1 MFTRIYGVLLPVA
14 LLAPAHAHTAPYKP
28 VHTAS
33 TAGELIGLTA
43 APADA
48 QPPRVDDT
56 LSLDDALT
64 IAAESNPL
72 LRGARSEADA
82 SMGALQQAGARPN
95 PEVSLLQEGFGGEER
110 TTTALINQ
118 KLELGGQRGLRLDV
132 ASYGRELALA
142 SLDGRAAAVRADVI
156 SAFYGLLA
164 AQQQLEVTQESAD
177 IAARS
182 ADLVAKRA
190 RAGKISP
197 VEATKARIAATGAQI
212 ELATSKARVAIARET
227 LANVSGSAAVA
238 NRTACGDLEI
248 VPAVAPLPQLLQR
261 LDDAPVARVARA
273 EMLRSNALVAT
284 ERAKRMPDI
293 TVSAGMKRITASGTP
308 GRQAVIGITIPLP
321 LFDTNKGAIL
331 EAFHQAEKA
340 SADLDSE
347 RQRWRLDVTQAYANF
362 ESSTQ
367 EARRLK
373 DEVLPAARES
383 LDAMSRGFELGKFSF
398 LDVLDTQRTLFQV
411 RSQHLRALTD
421 AHQAYADLGRLMGTP
436 IRATLSPSNFQP

>member
-1 MFTRIYGVLLPVA
+1 MFTRILGILLPVV
-14 LLAPAHAHTAPYKP
+14 LLAPAHANTAA
-28 VHTAS
+28 HTAS
-33 TAGELIGLTA
+33 AAGDRVGLTV
-43 APADA
+43 APAA
-48 QPPRVDDT
+48 SRTPRVEDT
-56 LSLDDALT
+56 LSLDDALN
-64 IAAESNPL
+64 IAAENNPL

-82 SMGALQQAGARPN
+82 SVGALEQAGARPN

-132 ASYGRELALA
+132 ASYGREVALA

-156 SAFYGLLA
+156 RAFYGLLA
-164 AQQQLEVTQESAD
+164 AQRQFELTQESAD

-182 ADLVAKRA
+182 ADLVGKRA

-197 VEATKARIAATGAQI
+197 IEATKARIAATGVQI
-212 ELATSKARVAIARET
+212 ELATSKARVTIARET

-238 NRTACGDLEI
+238 SRVASGDLDI

-261 LDDAPVARVARA
+261 LDDAPVSRVARA
-273 EMLRSNALVAT
+273 EMLRSNALVST

-293 TVSAGMKRITASGTP
+293 TVSAGMKRITVSGIR
-308 GRQAVIGITIPLP
+308 GNQAVVGITIPLP

-331 EAFHQAEKA
+331 EAFHKAEKA

-347 RQRWRLDVTQAYANF
+347 RARWRLDVTQAYADL
-362 ESSTQ
+362 ESSAQ

-373 DEVLPAARES
+373 DEVLPAARDS

-421 AHQAYADLGRLMGTP
+421 AHQAYANLGRLIGTP
-436 IRATLSPSNFQP
+436 IRATLSPATFQP